1 LTQTTKTMVRK
12 PKNDLVTI
20 VSLNDL
26 QREQHLLKMRIK
38 EQEQELRKRVQQVPG
53 ELFYSGINAVL
64 PTILSGKITS
74 SVINLGKKLVD
85 KAFVKKDGEANNA
98 KLITAAKQAGIYTIL
113 KIAYKAFVRSR

>member
-1 LTQTTKTMVRK
+1 MMVRK